1 MIEQPVVVGITG
13 ASGAVYA
20 ERMLQFLSK
29 ARIPAHVVVS
39 RAGALVIEEELGKKI
54 DSESPD
60 VSVLG
65 ADPDIVKAYSIW
77 DLAAPIASGT
87 FPARGM
93 VIIPASTGTL
103 GAMASGIAD
112 NLIRRAGEVML
123 KEGRKLVI
131 VLRETPLNL
140 IHLESCVTL
149 ARAGATIL
157 PASPGFY
164 HGVTEL
170 EDIVN
175 FILTKTLDQLGI
187 DSTLIRRWGQD

>member
-1 MIEQPVVVGITG
+1 MKEKPVVVGITG

-20 ERMLQFLSK
+20 ERMLQFLSA
-29 ARIPAHVVVS
+29 ARIPTHVVIS

-54 DSESPD
+54 NSESPD

-65 ADPDIVKAYSIW
+65 ADPEIVKAYSIW
-77 DLAAPIASGT
+77 DLAAPIAST
-87 FPARGM
+87 FQARGM

-123 KEGRKLVI
+123 KEGRKLVL

-140 IHLESCVTL
+140 IHLENCVTL

-164 HGVTEL
+164 HGVTKL
-170 EDIVN
+170 DDIVN
-175 FILTKTLDQLGI
+175 FILTKALDQLGI
-187 DSTLIRRWGQD
+187 DSKLIQRWGQD

>member
-1 MIEQPVVVGITG
+1 MNEQPVVVGITG

-20 ERMLQFLSK
+20 ERMLQFLSE
-29 ARIPAHVVVS
+29 ARIPAHVVIS

-65 ADPDIVKAYSIW
+65 ADPEIVKAYSIW

-87 FPARGM
+87 FQSRGM
-93 VIIPASTGTL
+93 VIIPTSTGTL

-123 KEGRKLVI
+123 KEGRKLVL

-140 IHLESCVTL
+140 IHLENCVTL

-164 HGVTEL
+164 HGATDL
-170 EDIVN
+170 DDIVN

-187 DSTLIRRWGQD
+187 DSKLIQRWGSD

>member
-1 MIEQPVVVGITG
+1 MKEKPVVVGITG

-20 ERMLQFLSK
+20 ERMLQFLSA
-29 ARIPAHVVVS
+29 ARIPTHVVIS

-54 DSESPD
+54 NSESPD

-65 ADPDIVKAYSIW
+65 ADPEIVKAYSIW

-87 FPARGM
+87 FQARGM

-123 KEGRKLVI
+123 KEGRKLVL

-140 IHLESCVTL
+140 IHLENCVTL

-157 PASPGFY
+157 A
-164 HGVTEL
+164 
-170 EDIVN
+170 
-175 FILTKTLDQLGI
+175 
-187 DSTLIRRWGQD
+187 RRAG